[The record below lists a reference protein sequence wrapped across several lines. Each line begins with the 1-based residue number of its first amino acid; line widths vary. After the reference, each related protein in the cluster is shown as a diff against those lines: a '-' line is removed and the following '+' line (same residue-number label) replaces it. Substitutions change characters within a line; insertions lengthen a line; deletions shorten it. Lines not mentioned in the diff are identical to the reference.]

1 MEKTFR
7 YHFSNPVED
16 NEIYDCILEILKEK
30 GLSSHTS
37 TIYTIVKDLI
47 LNGVKANLKRLFFQE
62 IHSDITHPSD
72 YELGVRMYKSKVL
85 QGKLPD
91 YQQSA
96 IKNNYFVEIKF
107 IADENNLNISVTNNQ
122 MMVISEMNKIRSS
135 ILNSQNYSDIMEYYL
150 ERADDSEGEGIGI
163 ALIVIL
169 LKALGGNLEQFQI
182 RNENGST
189 IASVLI
195 SWNGLKNSIWK

>member
-7 YHFSNPVED
+7 YPFWNPVGD

-91 YQQSA
+91 YQVINATFGFTAAGELNPNVDILFVMPSASGDEDQSA
-96 IKNNYFVEIKF
+96 VKIINASEVSLDQIWGTQSGQLDRTTLV
-107 IADENNLNISVTNNQ
+107 DEFMSKVNL
-122 MMVISEMNKIRSS
+122 
-135 ILNSQNYSDIMEYYL
+135 YIMY
-150 ERADDSEGEGIGI
+150 
-163 ALIVIL
+163 L
-169 LKALGGNLEQFQI
+169 LKCIIFFE
-182 RNENGST
+182 
-189 IASVLI
+189 
-195 SWNGLKNSIWK
+195 

>member
-1 MEKTFR
+1 MEKKFR
-7 YHFSNPVED
+7 YHFWNPVED
-16 NEIYDCILEILKEK
+16 NEIYDCLLEILKEK
-30 GLSSHTS
+30 DLTSHTS

-47 LNGVKANLKRLFFQE
+47 LNGIKANLKRLFFQE

-91 YQQSA
+91 YKEAA
-96 IKNNYFVEIKF
+96 IRNNFYVEIIF
-107 IADENNLNISVTNNQ
+107 SLDDTNLNISVTNNQ

-169 LKALGGNLEQFQI
+169 LKALGSNLDQFQI

-189 IASVLI
+189 IASVAI
-195 SWNGLKNSIWK
+195 SWKGLRNSNWK